1 MESEIKHSN
10 SKASELDQEII
21 EQFRNEETRN
31 YAFNL
36 LVREY
41 QKRLYWHIRKI
52 IIDHDDTD
60 DVLQNVFIKVWRNL
74 ENFKAESQ
82 LFTWMYRIATNE
94 SINFLN
100 AKKKRA
106 GIPLDD
112 VSAFLSNN
120 LESDSYYKGDEI
132 QTKLQKAILTLP
144 DKQRIVFNM
153 KYFDEMK
160 YEEMSKILETSV
172 GAQAVENWVGTSK
185 ITVSDVYPFSIAVAY
200 TNGLNEDPGWRGAT
214 ATL

>member
-1 MESEIKHSN
+1 MESEIKHSI
-10 SKASELDQEII
+10 SKASALDQEII
-21 EQFRNEETRN
+21 EQFRNEQTRN

-112 VSAFLSNN
+112 VSAFLANN

-172 GAQAVENWVGTSK
+172 GALKASYHHAVKK
-185 ITVSDVYPFSIAVAY
+185 I
-200 TNGLNEDPGWRGAT
+200 EDYLT
-214 ATL
+214 KD